1 MPDLT
6 TLTWESLTG
15 TGVLVVL
22 LLAVIELAKRGKL
35 IAGTREIYLFG
46 LGCGQVLAQVAF
58 WRSSEQ
64 WSAKIATDAALVG
77 FLAAV
82 LALGGH
88 TMAQRLI
95 EQRNGRTNGNGA
107 VARPPP

>member
-1 MPDLT
+1 MTPDLT

-15 TGVLVVL
+15 TGVLVVVL
-22 LLAVIELAKRGKL
+22 LIVIELAKRGKL

-46 LGCGQVLAQVAF
+46 LAAGQALAQIAF
-58 WRSSEQ
+58 WRCRSP
-64 WSAKIATDAALVG
+64 WSAQVVADAGLVG

-95 EQRNGRTNGNGA
+95 EQRNGNGA
-107 VARPPP
+107 ARPPP